1 MRFVAPFIEVV
12 DLILRFIE
20 WIVILWVILS
30 WIVFFAS
37 QSSFRW
43 RNRGLYNVLNQLND
57 LLTRMAY
64 PFVRPFRRILPPH
77 KMGGI
82 DWSPLLL
89 LLAIY
94 LIRRLL
100 GLILIPAVPS

>member
-1 MRFVAPFIEVV
+1 MAWIAPFIRVLDV
-12 DLILRFIE
+12 IFS
-20 WIVILWVILS
+20 VILWVVFAWVILS

-37 QSSFRW
+37 QTSFRW
-43 RNRGLYNVLNQLND
+43 RNRSAYNILVQLD
-57 LLTRMAY
+57 EIFTRMAY

-89 LLAIY
+89 FIAIY
-94 LIRRLL
+94 LIRQFL
-100 GLILIPAVPS
+100 GLILVRIM

>member
-1 MRFVAPFIEVV
+1 MKFVVPFIEVV
-12 DLILRFIE
+12 MMILTFIQ
-20 WIVILWVILS
+20 WIVIGWVILS

-37 QSSFRW
+37 QTSFRW
-43 RNRGLYNVLNQLND
+43 RYRGVYNVLMQLND

-89 LLAIY
+89 LLSIY
-94 LIRRLL
+94 LIQRLL
-100 GLILIPAVPS
+100 GLILLSIVAR